1 MLLKLFLFMKL
12 TILILAFVFSLNT
25 FAQTLPNFDII
36 KLEKAPDY
44 KLAEP
49 YALQTANFILSTPFK
64 KEDKDKI
71 NSLNFIG
78 KWMNG
83 TPDYSFA
90 LGDIE
95 DKIGKDY
102 NVIAL
107 YMVAKTKYILEN
119 KANAKDP
126 KLVELNAVTLLINY
140 CSNKDNLVRMTKQL
154 KKLAEAKEKGQLEQS
169 L

>member
-1 MLLKLFLFMKL
+1 MKL

-95 DKIGKDY
+95 DKIGKD
-102 NVIAL
+102 NDVIAL
-107 YMVAKTKYILEN
+107 YMVAKAKYILEN
-119 KANAKDP
+119 K
-126 KLVELNAVTLLINY
+126 
-140 CSNKDNLVRMTKQL
+140 
-154 KKLAEAKEKGQLEQS
+154 
-169 L
+169 

>member
-1 MLLKLFLFMKL
+1 MKL
-12 TILILAFVFSLNT
+12 TILTLTLFFGMGA
-25 FAQTLPNFDII
+25 FAQTVPNFDAI

-49 YALQTANFILSTPFK
+49 YVLQTANYILTTPYK

-71 NSLNFIG
+71 NALRFMG

-90 LGDIE
+90 LGDME
-95 DKIGKDY
+95 DKIGND
-102 NVIAL
+102 VDLLGL
-107 YMVAKTKYILEN
+107 YMVSKAKYMLEN

-126 KLVELNAVTLLINY
+126 KMVKLNATILLLDY
-140 CSNKDNLVRMTKQL
+140 CGHKDNQVRMTKQL
-154 KKLAEAKEKGQLEQS
+154 KKLAEAKEKGQLEQA

>member
-1 MLLKLFLFMKL
+1 MKL

-71 NSLNFIG
+71 NSLNIFLYVMKRVPRKGPGDSALKGNRFLTLPVLEKAFFHSCSLG
-78 KWMNG
+78 K
-83 TPDYSFA
+83 
-90 LGDIE
+90 
-95 DKIGKDY
+95 
-102 NVIAL
+102 
-107 YMVAKTKYILEN
+107 
-119 KANAKDP
+119 
-126 KLVELNAVTLLINY
+126 
-140 CSNKDNLVRMTKQL
+140 R
-154 KKLAEAKEKGQLEQS
+154 
-169 L
+169 

>member
-1 MLLKLFLFMKL
+1 MK
-12 TILILAFVFSLNT
+12 ISIGILALLFSMGA
-25 FAQTLPNFDII
+25 FAQTLPNFDAI

-49 YALQTANFILSTPFK
+49 YALQTANYILSTPYK
-64 KEDKDKI
+64 KDDKDRM
-71 NSLNFIG
+71 NSLRFMG

-90 LGDIE
+90 IADME

-102 NVIAL
+102 DLLGL
-107 YMVAKTKYILEN
+107 YMIAKAKYILEN
-119 KANAKDP
+119 KANAKDS
-126 KLVELNAVTLLINY
+126 KLVKLNAVILLLNY
-140 CSNKDNLVRMTKQL
+140 CGNKNNEIRMTKQL
-154 KKLAEAKEKGQLEQS
+154 KKLAEAKDKGELEQA

>member
-1 MLLKLFLFMKL
+1 MKF
-12 TILILAFVFSLNT
+12 TILIWVLFFNMAA
-25 FAQTLPNFDII
+25 FAQTLPNFDVI
-36 KLEKAPDY
+36 KLEKPVDY

-49 YALQTANFILSTPFK
+49 YALQTANFILSTPFN

-71 NSLNFIG
+71 SSLRFIS

-90 LGDIE
+90 LGDME
-95 DKIGKDY
+95 DKLGKD
-102 NVIAL
+102 IDLHGL
-107 YMVAKTKYILEN
+107 YMISKVKYVLEN

-126 KLVELNAVTLLINY
+126 KLVKINATTLLINY
-140 CSNKDNLVRMTKQL
+140 CSNKDNLVKMSKQL
-154 KKLAEAKEKGQLEQS
+154 KKLAEAKEKGQLEQA

>member
-1 MLLKLFLFMKL
+1 MKFVIVVLLALS
-12 TILILAFVFSLNT
+12 FSIGI
-25 FAQTLPNFDII
+25 FAQTLPNFDAI

-49 YALQTANFILSTPFK
+49 YILQTANYILSNPFK
-64 KEDKDKI
+64 KDDKDRI
-71 NSLNFIG
+71 NSLRFLG

-90 LGDIE
+90 LGGIE
-95 DKIGKDY
+95 DKIGKDDDL
-102 NVIAL
+102 IGL
-107 YMVAKTKYILEN
+107 YMIAKAKYILEN

-126 KLVELNAVTLLINY
+126 KLVKLNAMILLLNY
-140 CSNKDNLVRMTKQL
+140 CNNKDNSIRMTRQL